1 MKKNAI
7 RNASAAIALG
17 LAVPLSACAPAVSGT
32 APSESKTYRVE
43 DSVEVGH
50 YTSAQELVNAQDT
63 SRFCGSDDITLGYA
77 MGVGVTWLL
86 TVEAIL
92 QKELEAK
99 CPNVNLV
106 TTDAQGDP
114 QKANSDINSLV
125 AQGVD
130 GIITNPLF
138 GDTQIPALRAAV
150 EAGVPVVTLISDGGA
165 TVGKDITASVP
176 MYQVQNGILWGEF
189 LNSALDGKGTVVYLG
204 GAPGQPSSLANLEA
218 IKEAF
223 KKYPGLT
230 LAEEEM
236 QPVNN
241 DAAEVRQVVSGL
253 LAKHGRIDAV
263 ITDNGTVDVP
273 VLEAYEAA
281 GFEPP
286 ALAVSAASNGLNC
299 AWEERKNFPFYSTD
313 GNHMVSIVALRRTL
327 AEVNGLV
334 AEFKEPTAISSWT
347 VVDTVAGKE
356 PVCDSGA
363 SPDADWSTS
372 LTEEEMK
379 SLF

>member
-1 MKKNAI
+1 MKNAVKI
-7 RNASAAIALG
+7 VSALVAVGVAAS
-17 LAVPLSACAPAVSGT
+17 LAACAPVTDAGTVSS
-32 APSESKTYRVE
+32 PRTYGIE
-43 DSVEVGH
+43 DGADVAS
-50 YTSAQELVNAQDT
+50 YTSAAELVRAQDT
-63 SRFCGSDDITLGYA
+63 SQFCGDKPVTVGWA

-92 QKELEAK
+92 QKEIKAK
-99 CPNVNLV
+99 CPNMTLV

-125 AQGVD
+125 AQGVS

-150 EAGVPVVTLISDGGA
+150 KAGVPVVTLISDGGA
-165 TVGKDITASVP
+165 VVGSDITANVP
-176 MYQVQNGILWGEF
+176 MYQVQNGVLWGDF
-189 LNSALDGKGTVVYLG
+189 LNRALRGEGTVVFLG
-204 GAPGQPSSLANLEA
+204 GAPGQPSSLANMEA

-223 KKYPGLT
+223 KEYPKLK
-230 LAEEEM
+230 LVEEDM

-241 DAAEVRQVVSGL
+241 DAAEVRQVVTGL

-263 ITDNGTVDVP
+263 ITDNGTINVP
-273 VLEAYEAA
+273 ILEAYEAA
-281 GFEPP
+281 GFKPP

-299 AWEERKNFPFYSTD
+299 AWEARKNFPYYSTD
-313 GNHMVSIVALRRTL
+313 GNHMGSVVALRRLL
-327 AEVNGLV
+327 AEVTGQV
-334 AEFKEPTAISSWT
+334 EKFHEPTTISSWT
-347 VVDTVAGKE
+347 VVDTEAGKS
-356 PVCDSGA
+356 PACISDA

-372 LTEEEMK
+372 LTENEMK